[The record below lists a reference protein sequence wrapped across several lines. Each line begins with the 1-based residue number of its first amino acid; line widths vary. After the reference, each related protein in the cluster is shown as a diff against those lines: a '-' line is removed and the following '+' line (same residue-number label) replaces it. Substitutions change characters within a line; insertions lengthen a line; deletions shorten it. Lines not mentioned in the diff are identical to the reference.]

1 MNASAAPSTID
12 PAEQAKFASLAN
24 RWWDADGP
32 MAPLHRLNPTRIG
45 YLRDQLR
52 AHFGLP
58 DSRRCLEGLTILDL
72 GCGAGLVCEPLARL
86 GAAVTGIDA
95 ADESIAVARAHAA
108 QSGLGIDYRSGAA
121 EALVDAGCQFD
132 AVVSL
137 EVVEHVADVARYFET
152 IAALLKPGGLFLF
165 STPNRTVASFLS
177 VIVGAEYLL
186 RWLPRGTHDWRR
198 FLTPDQFRQALDST
212 GLQLMDLRGLSY
224 TPVSER
230 FHLSDDLSVNYIG
243 SATKAGA

>member
-12 PAEQAKFASLAN
+12 PAEQAKFAGLAD
-24 RWWDADGP
+24 RWWDPDGP
-32 MAPLHRLNPTRIG
+32 MAPLHRLNPTRLG
-45 YLRDQLR
+45 YLRDRLR
-52 AHFGLP
+52 AHFNLP
-58 DSRRCLEGLTILDL
+58 DSRRCLEALAILDL

-86 GAAVTGIDA
+86 GAHVTGVDA
-95 ADESIAVARAHAA
+95 ADESIAVAREHAA
-108 QSGLGIDYRSGAA
+108 QSGLAIDYRAGAA
-121 EALVDAGCQFD
+121 EILLVEQRRFD

-152 IAALLKPGGLFLF
+152 VAALLKPGGLFLF

-198 FLTPDQFRQALDST
+198 FLTPERFVEALGVA
-212 GLQLMDLRGLSY
+212 GLRMLDLRGLSY
-224 TPVSER
+224 NPVSER
-230 FHLSDDLSVNYIG
+230 FRVSDDVSVNYIG
-243 SATKAGA
+243 SATRVET

>member
-52 AHFGLP
+52 AHFSLP

-243 SATKAGA
+243 TATKAGA

>member
-12 PAEQAKFASLAN
+12 PAEQAKFAGLAR
-24 RWWDADGP
+24 RWWDPGGP
-32 MAPLHRLNPTRIG
+32 MAPLHRLNPTRLG
-45 YLRDQLR
+45 YLRDRLQQ
-52 AHFGLP
+52 HFSLADG
-58 DSRRCLEGLTILDL
+58 RRCLDGLTILDI

-86 GAAVTGIDA
+86 GANVTGVDA
-95 ADESIAVARAHAA
+95 ADESIAVARAHAE
-108 QSGLGIDYRSGAA
+108 QSGLTIDYRAGAA
-121 EALVDAGCQFD
+121 EALLADARSFD
-132 AVVSL
+132 AIVSL

-165 STPNRTVASFLS
+165 STPNRTAASFLS

-198 FLTPDQFRQALDST
+198 FLTPGQFTQALDT
-212 GLQLMDLRGLSY
+212 AGLKLLDLRGLSY
-224 TPVSER
+224 HPLRER

-243 SATKAGA
+243 TATRNSA